1 MFNYPRY
8 NSESFQALRTACSN
22 KNLRLKLAHDYKA
35 YQKMGG
41 NYAAYCKFSGLQI
54 TTGECL
60 QEIADFL
67 KIGGVYD

>member
-1 MFNYPRY
+1 MFTNPQI
-8 NSESFQALRTACSN
+8 NSPAFQSLRQICHKSN
-22 KNLRLKLAHDYKA
+22 LKLLLAKDYKQ

-41 NYAAYCKFSGLQI
+41 NFAVYCKFSNMEVCV
-54 TTGECL
+54 GESL